1 VLHVVL
7 VLLSGPI
14 RQIRDMITGGH
25 DEAA

>member
-1 VLHVVL
+1 VAL

-14 RQIRDMITGGH
+14 RQLRDMITGGRI